1 MELSRD
7 DSTQL
12 GLESIVSFAG
22 EMEDDMEDRPM
33 SRQQMEQMIQE
44 AEVLMHELHQV
55 ERKLIQL

>member
-44 AEVLMHELHQV
+44 AEVLMQELHQV

>member
-1 MELSRD
+1 MEALTGLSFKPVEDMTYEEAMQELMELSRD

-33 SRQQMEQMIQE
+33 SR
-44 AEVLMHELHQV
+44 
-55 ERKLIQL
+55 